1 MASGARA
8 PVVCAGIVV
17 ADVFVPL
24 LPRLPEP
31 GELVATED
39 FVVETGGCA
48 ANAAIAL
55 ARLGVRA
62 AVVAKVGDDLFGDF
76 VHDELSAAG
85 VDVTGIGRAA
95 GLGTSKTVIVPVSGE
110 DRRFIHT
117 FGANAALSAADIAPA
132 IADAPDVLYIGGSRA
147 PRPAAGRA
155 RCAASARATGRTL
168 VVFDVAVPSGGA
180 LSLDDVAGSCP
191 RSTTSCRTT
200 TRRPS
205 SRERATRAARP
216 SVSSGSAPA
225 P

>member
-31 GELVATED
+31 EELVATED

-85 VDVTGIGRAA
+85 
-95 GLGTSKTVIVPVSGE
+95 
-110 DRRFIHT
+110 
-117 FGANAALSAADIAPA
+117 
-132 IADAPDVLYIGGSRA
+132 
-147 PRPAAGRA
+147 
-155 RCAASARATGRTL
+155 
-168 VVFDVAVPSGGA
+168 
-180 LSLDDVAGSCP
+180 
-191 RSTTSCRTT
+191 ST
-200 TRRPS
+200 
-205 SRERATRAARP
+205 
-216 SVSSGSAPA
+216 
-225 P
+225 